1 MACRATAKLLVI
13 VVDDEPLLLRAW
25 KRLFTGLPVRLRCCD
40 DALVALAAA
49 RAERPAVV
57 VSDQHMPGMTGI
69 ELLARI
75 RQDDPAIHL
84 VLVTTDSDALQHAAR
99 QGFQVFDKSSP
110 AEELR
115 KLVESLLV
123 DPAAPPSR

>member
-1 MACRATAKLLVI
+1 MVRRATAKPLVI

-25 KRLFTGLPVRLRCCD
+25 KRLFTGLPIRLRCCD
-40 DALVALAAA
+40 CAAAALAAA

-57 VSDQHMPGMTGI
+57 VSDQHMSGMTGL
-69 ELLARI
+69 ELLARV
-75 RQDDPAIHL
+75 RQDDPAVHV

-99 QGFQVFDKSSP
+99 EGFRGFDKSSP

-115 KLVESLLV
+115 ELVESLLV
-123 DPAAPPSR
+123 DPATPPSR